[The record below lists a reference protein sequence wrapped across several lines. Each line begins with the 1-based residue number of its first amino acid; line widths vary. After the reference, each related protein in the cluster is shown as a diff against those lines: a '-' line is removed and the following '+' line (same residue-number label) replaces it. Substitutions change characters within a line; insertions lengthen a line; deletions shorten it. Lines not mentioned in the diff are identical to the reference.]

1 MEVVAFERSMTFK
14 SKGGNHLQFN
24 VLSIPAAAAKKAREV
39 YHAAAKRH
47 GIQLKEVPGPTK
59 VHPPA
64 KAPPHPPPHK
74 PPPPPPLPTPHKEK
88 VAYEMTSTSVA
99 FWVSLDF

>member
-1 MEVVAFERSMTFK
+1 MTFK

-64 KAPPHPPPHK
+64 KAH
-74 PPPPPPLPTPHKEK
+74 PLPTSRQ
-88 VAYEMTSTSVA
+88 ATTTATTTSTTTA
-99 FWVSLDF
+99 NTTHGKGGILHYFYFP